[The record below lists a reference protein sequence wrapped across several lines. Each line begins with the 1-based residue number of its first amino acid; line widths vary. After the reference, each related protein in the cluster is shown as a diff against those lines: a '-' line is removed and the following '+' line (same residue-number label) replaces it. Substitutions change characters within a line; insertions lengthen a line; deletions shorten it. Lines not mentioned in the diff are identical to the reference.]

1 MAKSKS
7 STSFAACPC
16 VGATLDK
23 LIQPALLAVLA
34 KGPLH
39 GYELTKRISE
49 IPGFLDEQPDISGI
63 YRLLKSLESRGMVIS
78 DWETAKGERAK
89 RVFTL
94 TDDGRR
100 CLENWYETLSR
111 HRKAIDALLKSVQKS
126 IK

>member
-7 STSFAACPC
+7 PASFAACPC

-23 LIQPALLAVLA
+23 LIQPALLVVLA
-34 KGPLH
+34 QGPLH
-39 GYELTKRISE
+39 GYELAKRIGE

-89 RVFTL
+89 RIFTL
-94 TDDGRR
+94 TDNGRR
-100 CLENWYETLSR
+100 CLENWHETLSR
-111 HRKAIDALLKSVQKS
+111 HCMAINALLNAVQKS